1 MGTLT
6 LLIGL
11 YLMVVLAMFWSEI
24 VFKMNA
30 INPGDNPDIDDQDVS
45 IKDNLKSFVLTL
57 ISLLAFGFIF
67 VPMLLCTLVVG
78 IFERIREKKYKKVL
92 VVSKDW
98 KPGYDLDE
106 DPHKYLKHVYHDVT
120 LPRRLKISRLVP
132 IHGNVYSVVG
142 TRKDGVL
149 IVIESG
155 K

>member
-30 INPGDNPDIDDQDVS
+30 INPDNNPDIDDQTIS
-45 IKDNLKSFVLTL
+45 IKDNIKSFVLTF

-78 IFERIREKKYKKVL
+78 SFEKFRTKKYKKVL
-92 VVSKDW
+92 VVDKNW

-106 DPHKYLKHVYHDVT
+106 NPHKYLKHVYRDAT
-120 LPRRLKISRLVP
+120 LPRRLKASRPVL
-132 IHGNVYSVVG
+132 IHGNVYTIAG

-155 K
+155 E